1 MVEADHIEQRH
12 VALHAPDPPR
22 VVFRLVRCPV
32 VHGVAPQL
40 TGCRIVIGRYACH
53 QLGAAVGLQLEQ
65 LGVCPYIGRVGGNV
79 NRDVTDDLNALFV
92 GILAQCRPLLE
103 ENILQKNTEIYL
115 VTQLCGHFFECCR
128 LAVAHI
134 LVRPHVDR
142 HVMVFLLLERHEQR
156 VIRQPFAVLL
166 GEGGDFLAHFRCH
179 AAVCLAEQRPAGIG
193 QLLEIRG
200 IRRSIKIALT
210 NLIRSEQTVLH
221 EQIHVNQIRIAC
233 RCRKALV
240 RRIAEAGMTERKHLP
255 VGLVRCRQ
263 KIYKITGG
271 LAHGAHAVRRR
282 Q

>member
-1 MVEADHIEQRH
+1 MVETYHVEQRH

-79 NRDVTDDLNALFV
+79 NRDITDDLNALFV

-103 ENILQKNTEIYL
+103 EDILQKNPEIHL

-142 HVMVFLLLERHEQR
+142 HVMVFLLLERHKQR
-156 VIRQPFAVLL
+156 VIRQPFTVLL
-166 GEGGDFLAHFRCH
+166 SEDGNFLTHFRCH

-200 IRRSIKIALT
+200 IRRSVEVALT
-210 NLIRSEQTVLH
+210 NLIRGEQTVLN
-221 EQIHVNQIRIAC
+221 EQIHVDQIRIAR

-255 VGLVRCRQ
+255 VGLMRRCQ

>member
-1 MVEADHIEQRH
+1 
-12 VALHAPDPPR
+12 
-22 VVFRLVRCPV
+22 
-32 VHGVAPQL
+32 
-40 TGCRIVIGRYACH
+40 
-53 QLGAAVGLQLEQ
+53 
-65 LGVCPYIGRVGGNV
+65 
-79 NRDVTDDLNALFV
+79 
-92 GILAQCRPLLE
+92 
-103 ENILQKNTEIYL
+103 
-115 VTQLCGHFFECCR
+115 
-128 LAVAHI
+128 
-134 LVRPHVDR
+134 
-142 HVMVFLLLERHEQR
+142 MVFLLLERHKQR

-179 AAVCLAEQRPAGIG
+179 AAVCFAEQRPAGIG

-221 EQIHVNQIRIAC
+221 EQIHVDQIRIAC

-240 RRIAEAGMTERKHLP
+240 RRITEAGMTERKHLP
-255 VGLVRCRQ
+255 VGLVRRRQ